1 MGATLP
7 DGPKIPPLLQLIK
20 WIAEPFEYLDDCAK
34 RYGDIF
40 TLRLFGFPTWVL
52 IANPQG
58 IQEIFSADAQ
68 SFEVGR
74 AAEILRPFF
83 GDHSLVL
90 LDGDRHK
97 REKKLLMPPFHGEK
111 VKSYGSSICQ
121 IAEKV
126 ASQWQVNEPFIARD
140 AMQDIS
146 LELILQIVFGLS
158 EGDSLRHS
166 SAYRYQQIKPLL
178 VELVKTIA
186 SPVRSSFFFLKF
198 LQKDLGAWSPWG
210 QFVRLRR
217 KIYALLQTEIEDRRA
232 NPQLH
237 SNDILSLMLSA
248 VDEDGQPM
256 TDEQLCDEM
265 ITLLGLGYES
275 TATALAWAF
284 YWIHKL
290 PEVKE
295 KLLQEID
302 SLGENPEPMEISR
315 LPYLNAVCQESLRIY
330 PVAVTAF
337 GRIANSTIEIMG
349 RQFEPGTMLI
359 PSIYSTHHRE
369 DLYPNPKQFLPERFL
384 ERKYSSYEFIPF
396 GGGNRL
402 CLGYA
407 LAMLE
412 MKLVLGTILSRYQL
426 ALANN
431 KPAKPKRR
439 GATVA
444 PSNGIPMVMTGKR
457 SSEFGVWGRRDSCS

>member
-1 MGATLP
+1 MQATLP

-20 WIAEPFEYLDDCAK
+20 WIAEPFEYFDDCGK

-40 TLRLFGFPTWVL
+40 TLRLFGFPPLVM

-68 SFEVGR
+68 SFDVGR
-74 AAEILRPFF
+74 ANEILRPFF
-83 GDHSLVL
+83 GDNSLVL

-121 IAEKV
+121 IADQV
-126 ASQWQVNEPFIARD
+126 ASQWQVNQPFIARD
-140 AMQDIS
+140 AMQEIS

-158 EGDSLRHS
+158 AGDS
-166 SAYRYQQIKPLL
+166 YQQIKPLL
-178 VELVKTIA
+178 VELVQTIA
-186 SPVRSSFFFLKF
+186 SPVRSSLIFFKF

-210 QFVRLRR
+210 QFVCLKR
-217 KIYALLQTEIEDRRA
+217 KIYALLQAEIEDRRA
-232 NPQLH
+232 NPQLQ

-256 TDEQLCDEM
+256 TDEQLRDEM
-265 ITLLGLGYES
+265 ITLLGMGYEA
-275 TATALAWAF
+275 TAIALAWAF
-284 YWIHKL
+284 YWIHEL
-290 PEVKE
+290 PEVKQ

-302 SLGENPEPMEISR
+302 SLGEKPDPMEIYR
-315 LPYLNAVCQESLRIY
+315 LPYLTAVCQETLRIY
-330 PVAVTAF
+330 PLALTTF
-337 GRIANSTIEIMG
+337 GRITNSTREIMG

-359 PSIYSTHHRE
+359 VSIYSIHHRE
-369 DLYPNPKQFLPERFL
+369 DLYPNPKQFLPARFL

-431 KPAKPKRR
+431 KPVKPKRR
-439 GATVA
+439 GLTVA
-444 PSNGIPMVMTGKR
+444 PSNGIPLVMMGKR
-457 SSEFGVWGRRDSCS
+457 DRSWSVSLKNISPSLR

>member
-1 MGATLP
+1 MQATLP

-20 WIAEPFEYLDDCAK
+20 WIAEPFEYFDDCGK

-40 TLRLFGFPTWVL
+40 TLRLFGFPPLVT

-58 IQEIFSADAQ
+58 IQEIFSADAR
-68 SFEVGR
+68 SFDVGR
-74 AAEILRPFF
+74 ANEILRPFF
-83 GDHSLVL
+83 GDNSLVL

-121 IAEKV
+121 IADQV

-140 AMQDIS
+140 AMQEIS

-158 EGDSLRHS
+158 AGD
-166 SAYRYQQIKPLL
+166 RYQQIKPLL
-178 VELVKTIA
+178 IELVQTIA
-186 SPVRSSFFFLKF
+186 SPVRSTSIFFKF

-210 QFVRLRR
+210 QFVRLKR
-217 KIYALLQTEIEDRRA
+217 KIYALLQAEIEDRRA
-232 NPQLH
+232 NPQLQ

-256 TDEQLCDEM
+256 TDEQLRDEM
-265 ITLLGLGYES
+265 ITLLGMGYEA

-290 PEVKE
+290 PEVKQ

-302 SLGENPEPMEISR
+302 SLGEKPDPMEIYR
-315 LPYLNAVCQESLRIY
+315 LPYLTAVCQETLRIY
-330 PVAVTAF
+330 PVALTTF
-337 GRIANSTIEIMG
+337 GRITNSTREIMG
-349 RQFEPGTMLI
+349 RQFEPDTMLI
-359 PSIYSTHHRE
+359 VSIYSTHHRE
-369 DLYPNPKQFLPERFL
+369 DLYPNPKQFLPARFL
-384 ERKYSSYEFIPF
+384 ERKYSSYEFLPF

-426 ALANN
+426 TLANN
-431 KPAKPKRR
+431 KPVKPKRR
-439 GATVA
+439 GLTVA
-444 PSNGIPMVMTGKR
+444 PSNGIPLVMTGKR
-457 SSEFGVWGRRDSCS
+457 DRFWSVSLKNISITSEEVQSY

>member
-1 MGATLP
+1 MPATLP
-7 DGPKIPPLLQLIK
+7 DGPKIPPLLQSIK

-40 TLRLFGFPTWVL
+40 TVKVFGFPPLVF

-68 SFEVGR
+68 SFDVGN
-74 AAEILRPFF
+74 ANEILRPFF
-83 GDHSLVL
+83 GDNSLVL
-90 LDGDRHK
+90 LDGERHK

-111 VKSYGSSICQ
+111 IKSYASSLCQ
-121 IAEKV
+121 IAAKV
-126 ASQWQVNEPFIARD
+126 ASQWQVNKPFVVRD
-140 AMQDIS
+140 AMQEIT
-146 LELILQIVFGLS
+146 LEVILQLVFGLN
-158 EGDSLRHS
+158 EGER
-166 SAYRYQQIKPLL
+166 YRQIKPLL
-178 VELVKTIA
+178 LELVQTIA
-186 SPVRSSFFFLKF
+186 TPVRSSLIFFKF
-198 LQKDLGAWSPWG
+198 LQKDWGAWSPWG
-210 QFVRLRR
+210 KFVRLRG
-217 KIYALLQTEIEDRRA
+217 KIYALLSAEIEDRRA
-232 NPQLH
+232 NPQLQ

-256 TDEQLCDEM
+256 TDEQLRDEM
-265 ITLLGLGYES
+265 ITLLGMGYEA
-275 TATALAWAF
+275 TATVLAWAF

-290 PEVKE
+290 PKVKQ

-302 SLGENPEPMEISR
+302 NLGENPDPMEIFP
-315 LPYLNAVCQESLRIY
+315 LPYLTAVCQETLRIY

-349 RQFEPGTMLI
+349 HKFEPGTMLI

-412 MKLVLGTILSRYQL
+412 MKLVLGTVLSRYQL

-431 KPAKPKRR
+431 KPVKPKRR
-439 GATVA
+439 GVTVA

-457 SSEFGVWGRRDSCS
+457 SSELVVRSLQLGKL